1 MSASI
6 TPATRADI
14 PALLRLVNA
23 AYRGD
28 AARAGWTHE
37 ADLIEG
43 EQRTDTT
50 ELAEKISHPGAVI
63 LKYTDASAGL
73 QACVYLEKRAAD
85 LYLGML
91 SVDPRL
97 QGSGIGKRLLEA
109 AEVHARRIGCNA
121 VLMSVISVRTELIDW
136 YNRQG
141 YVPTGD
147 TEPFPEEER
156 FGRPRQPLEFVWLR
170 KELQ

>member
-6 TPATRADI
+6 TLATTTDI
-14 PALLRLVNA
+14 PSLLALVNA
-23 AYRGD
+23 AYRGE

-43 EQRTDTT
+43 AQRTDEA
-50 ELAEKISHPGAVI
+50 ELAAKIAHPDAVI
-63 LKYTDASAGL
+63 LKYTDADAGL
-73 QACVYLEKRAAD
+73 QACVYLEKRGSE

-91 SVDPRL
+91 SVDPRQ
-97 QGSGIGKRLLEA
+97 QGSGIGKRLLES
-109 AEVHARRIGCNA
+109 AEVHARRVGCTS
-121 VLMSVISVRTELIDW
+121 VVMSVISVRTELIDW
-136 YNRQG
+136 YARQG

-156 FGRPRQPLEFVWLR
+156 FGKPRQPLHFIWLR
-170 KELQ
+170 KEIN